1 MFTFLLN
8 PLYKYALILIT
19 SITIFAVGFFEG
31 YSYENNKYN
40 AYKSQMVALAN
51 LQQEAT
57 KKTLDGQ
64 QKITK
69 ETVNEYETKLANLRS
84 YFSRMLNNNTRTC
97 PLPTLPNTAS
107 ETNAG
112 ASNTQLTRDCTA
124 TTLQLESLQRWVQYQ
139 YNLDRM

>member
-1 MFTFLLN
+1 MILEPLQKLIAGLLLLIVVFLSGF
-8 PLYKYALILIT
+8 YIGHKQEKEKYD
-19 SITIFAVGFFEG
+19 
-31 YSYENNKYN
+31 
-40 AYKSQMVALAN
+40 AYKSQMVAMAN

-84 YFSRMLNNNTRTC
+84 YFNRMHNDTCTC
-97 PLPTLPNTAS
+97 PLPPLPNTTS
-107 ETNAG
+107 EADAG
-112 ASNTQLTRDCTA
+112 TSNTQLIRDCTA

-139 YNLDRM
+139 YNLDK

>member
-1 MFTFLLN
+1 MILEPLQKLIAGLLLLIVVFLSGFYIG
-8 PLYKYALILIT
+8 YKQ
-19 SITIFAVGFFEG
+19 EK
-31 YSYENNKYN
+31 EKYD
-40 AYKSQMVALAN
+40 AYKSQMVAMAN

-84 YFSRMLNNNTRTC
+84 YFSRMLNNNTCTC

-107 ETNAG
+107 EANAG

>member
-1 MFTFLLN
+1 MILEPLQKLIAGLLLLIVVFLSGFYIG
-8 PLYKYALILIT
+8 YKQ
-19 SITIFAVGFFEG
+19 EK
-31 YSYENNKYN
+31 EKYD
-40 AYKSQMVALAN
+40 AYKSQMVAMAN

-84 YFSRMLNNNTRTC
+84 YFSRMHNDTCTC
-97 PLPTLPNTAS
+97 PLPPLPNTTS
-107 ETNAG
+107 EADAG
-112 ASNTQLTRDCTA
+112 TSNTQLIRDCTA

-139 YNLDRM
+139 YNLDK

>member
-69 ETVNEYETKLANLRS
+69 DVVNEYETKLANLRS
-84 YFSRMLNNNTRTC
+84 YFNRMHNDTCTC
-97 PLPTLPNTAS
+97 PLPPLPNTTS
-107 ETNAG
+107 EADAG
-112 ASNTQLTRDCTA
+112 TSNTQLIRDCTA

-139 YNLDRM
+139 YNLDRR

>member
-1 MFTFLLN
+1 MILEPLQKLIAGLLLLIVVFLSGFYIG
-8 PLYKYALILIT
+8 YKQ
-19 SITIFAVGFFEG
+19 EK
-31 YSYENNKYN
+31 EKYD
-40 AYKSQMVALAN
+40 AYKSQMVAMAN

-84 YFSRMLNNNTRTC
+84 YFNRMHNDTCTC
-97 PLPTLPNTAS
+97 PLPPLPNTTS
-107 ETNAG
+107 EADAG
-112 ASNTQLTRDCTA
+112 TPNTQLIRDCTA

-139 YNLDRM
+139 YNLDRSN

>member
-1 MFTFLLN
+1 MILEPLQKLIAGLLLLIVVFLSGF
-8 PLYKYALILIT
+8 YIGHKQEKEKYD
-19 SITIFAVGFFEG
+19 
-31 YSYENNKYN
+31 
-40 AYKSQMVALAN
+40 AYKSQMVAMAN